1 MSNFTAVVLFWYVL
15 FTQTKFDMS
24 LICDWY
30 CTYRLGSRTPL
41 PTALQ
46 LPGNTHLRLRH
57 FPAPT
62 QQSELIAPTH
72 KKKITRR
79 AATRFRSVLVYLRLV
94 SLKIV
99 PPLFF
104 FNGSSV
110 KLHRAVKE
118 VRHRSGA
125 ENPTT
130 FVRADVFYYAL
141 CETVQAARLLTNVI
155 IFFFF
160 LLRGA
165 APLLW
170 MNYSLCEMHRT
181 CTKYKRTRN
190 TPPHKHTICDL

>member
-24 LICDWY
+24 LICDCY
-30 CTYRLGSRTPL
+30 CTYGLGSRTPPI

-72 KKKITRR
+72 KKKKKKITRR

-104 FNGSSV
+104 F
-110 KLHRAVKE
+110 
-118 VRHRSGA
+118 
-125 ENPTT
+125 
-130 FVRADVFYYAL
+130 
-141 CETVQAARLLTNVI
+141 
-155 IFFFF
+155 
-160 LLRGA
+160 
-165 APLLW
+165 
-170 MNYSLCEMHRT
+170 
-181 CTKYKRTRN
+181 
-190 TPPHKHTICDL
+190 

>member
-1 MSNFTAVVLFWYVL
+1 MSTSKC
-15 FTQTKFDMS
+15 QIS
-24 LICDWY
+24 Q
-30 CTYRLGSRTPL
+30 RLCYFGTFYLHKRNSTCHWSVTVPTDLVGCRTP

-79 AATRFRSVLVYLRLV
+79 AATRFRRVLVYLRPV

-110 KLHRAVKE
+110 KLQRAVKE

-141 CETVQAARLLTNVI
+141 CEPMQ
-155 IFFFF
+155 
-160 LLRGA
+160 G
-165 APLLW
+165 
-170 MNYSLCEMHRT
+170 
-181 CTKYKRTRN
+181 RN
-190 TPPHKHTICDL
+190 

>member
-1 MSNFTAVVLFWYVL
+1 MSTSKCQISQRLCYFGTFYLHKRNSTCHWSVTGIVPTDLVLVPPP
-15 FTQTKFDMS
+15 
-24 LICDWY
+24 I
-30 CTYRLGSRTPL
+30 

-104 FNGSSV
+104 
-110 KLHRAVKE
+110 LTE
-118 VRHRSGA
+118 
-125 ENPTT
+125 
-130 FVRADVFYYAL
+130 
-141 CETVQAARLLTNVI
+141 AAWSCTEQWRKSDT
-155 IFFFF
+155 
-160 LLRGA
+160 GA
-165 APLLW
+165 APRIRPLL
-170 MNYSLCEMHRT
+170 YVQTSSITPYVKPCKDG
-181 CTKYKRTRN
+181 TKRR
-190 TPPHKHTICDL
+190 DF